1 MILSM
6 FFFFNLRVW
15 TFKKKWKWDSAFGG
29 ERKKKRGFWKLLEK
43 KDTTLEGGKEIKESK
58 ISEAQL
64 AL

>member
-1 MILSM
+1 MR
-6 FFFFNLRVW
+6 FCFRGRE
-15 TFKKKWKWDSAFGG
+15 KKKARFLKAIG
-29 ERKKKRGFWKLLEK
+29 K